1 VILDPVGDVYA
12 EPALRS
18 IAWGGRYLVIGFAA
32 GAIPKIPLNLPLLKQ
47 CDIQGALFGAHAQRD
62 PQAVQEETRE
72 LFDLYARGAIQP
84 YVSARYPLSE
94 GGRAIAE
101 VAARRA
107 LGKLVVTAD
116 V

>member
-1 VILDPVGDVYA
+1 M
-12 EPALRS
+12 
-18 IAWGGRYLVIGFAA
+18 
-32 GAIPKIPLNLPLLKQ
+32 
-47 CDIQGALFGAHAQRD
+47 D

-72 LFDLYARGAIQP
+72 LFELYARGAIQP
-84 YVSARYPLSE
+84 YVSARYPLAE

-107 LGKLVVTAD
+107 LGKLVVTAE